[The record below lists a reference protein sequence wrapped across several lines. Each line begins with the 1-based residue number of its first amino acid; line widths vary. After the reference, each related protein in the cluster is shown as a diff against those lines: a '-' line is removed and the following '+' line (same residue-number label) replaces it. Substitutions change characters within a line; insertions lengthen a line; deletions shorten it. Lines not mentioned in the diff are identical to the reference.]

1 MTQSTRQNIIL
12 YYINEETPLNIAIR
26 KLNLTKE
33 EQEWYKYS
41 LARLKKYRKTNPKAA
56 YWPVESDWE

>member
-41 LARLKKYRKTNPKAA
+41 LSSLKKYRKTNPKAA
-56 YWPVESDWE
+56 YRPVESDWE